1 MSQTKKKKKR
11 MNSHKMIQKLKNIEI
26 HVYLN
31 FLIKDIYTLME
42 KVVIIKLPLDWID
55 LIRK

>member
-1 MSQTKKKKKR
+1 MNQTKKKRKKQ
-11 MNSHKMIQKLKNIEI
+11 MNSHRMIQKLKNIEI

-42 KVVIIKLPLDWID
+42 KIVQTSYFSIG
-55 LIRK
+55 

>member
-1 MSQTKKKKKR
+1 MSQTKKKKK

-42 KVVIIKLPLDWID
+42 KVVIIKLPLDWVD

>member
-1 MSQTKKKKKR
+1 MSQTKKKK